1 MDIMNTVNEGYQI
14 TRKSWFSQAV
24 YAIVF
29 SFIFSLVI
37 IPFAFLVAIGA
48 VLRFGTT
55 TTNETINITTFTQL
69 LDDVIAQPF
78 FWGTIYLLTLVGVIL
93 VSMAI
98 GMLQYIGLRKYENNG
113 LSLEDSLKHPFVNG
127 RFLPFILLGFL
138 ESILIGIIGAIMYL
152 ARDFLNL
159 NQTVTI
165 NSLNDVISNFLTLEN
180 IVYLVLQL
188 IIYLIVIPPF
198 MISCLSIIDDKS
210 RYNAFVTGWQNYF
223 RSFVFIEGVTIVS
236 LIPIGVIGVLV
247 SLIGVG
253 ISTIT
258 GFESTTT
265 TSLTATELAIIL
277 SLSFVIILLGF
288 LTLIFLFPLFLNT
301 IGKGYEEEEAV
312 KH

>member
-55 TTNETINITTFTQL
+55 TATGTINITTFTEL
-69 LDDVIAQPF
+69 LDDIIAEPF
-78 FWGTIYLLTLVGVIL
+78 FWLTIYLLMLVSVVL
-93 VSMAI
+93 LSMAI

-113 LSLEDSLKHPFVNG
+113 LSLEDSLKRPFVNG
-127 RFLPFILLGFL
+127 RFIPFVLLGFL
-138 ESILIGIIGAIMYL
+138 ETILMGIVGGALYL
-152 ARDFLNL
+152 VRDFLNL
-159 NQTVTI
+159 DQTTVAT
-165 NSLNDVISNFLTLEN
+165 SLNDVISNFLTIEN
-180 IVYLVLQL
+180 IVYLLLQL

-210 RYNAFVTGWQNYF
+210 RYGAFVTGWQNYF
-223 RSFVFIEGVTIVS
+223 RAFLFIEGVTIVS

-253 ISTIT
+253 MSTIT
-258 GFESTTT
+258 GFESTVTP
-265 TSLTATELAIIL
+265 SLTATELAIIL

-288 LTLIFLFPLFLNT
+288 LTLLFLIPLFLNS
-301 IGKGYEEEEAV
+301 IGKGYEEEAV